1 MRWKRVLN
9 VVDCHAEG
17 EVGKVV
23 VGGIGDVPGET
34 MFDKRVHLETEADH
48 LRKLLLFEPRGAAVH
63 NANIVLP
70 SRHPDAD
77 MGFVILESTEY
88 PAMSGSNTMCVATV
102 LLETGMLP
110 MTEPVTE
117 LTLEAPA
124 GLIKVR
130 CECRDGKVVSVRL
143 TNQPAFVYHLQV
155 PVEVPELGTLTV
167 DIAYGGMTYVVV
179 DHRALGLK
187 LVPDEARD
195 LCRLGQIIKQA
206 AAEQYTVEHPAN
218 SAIPG
223 ITQTLFAGDLH
234 EEAGEAGGLPAL
246 RSRNAVVVSP
256 GRIDRSPCG
265 TGTSARLAVLHAKG
279 LITAGQ
285 TFLHESLIG
294 TVFDSR
300 IEATTVVGPYEAVV
314 PSIAGGAWIT
324 SLSQLGLDPTDPFP
338 EGYTLSDTWM
348 RAL

>member
-1 MRWKRVLN
+1 MRWKRILN

-34 MFDKRVHLETEADH
+34 MFDKRVHLETKADH

-70 SRHPDAD
+70 SRHPEAD

-124 GLIKVR
+124 GLIKVH
-130 CECRDGKVVSVRL
+130 CECRDGKVLSVRL

-155 PVEVPELGTLTV
+155 PVEVPGIGTITA
-167 DIAYGGMTYVVV
+167 DIAYGGMTYVLV
-179 DHRALGLK
+179 DHNDLGLR
-187 LVPDEARD
+187 LTPDEARD
-195 LCRLGQIIKQA
+195 MCRVGQAIKHA
-206 AAEQYTVEHPAN
+206 AAEQYVVSHPEN
-218 SAIPG
+218 DAIPG
-223 ITQTLFAGDLH
+223 ITQTLFAGALRQEPAVD
-234 EEAGEAGGLPAL
+234 GGIPAL

-279 LITAGQ
+279 HIAPGQ
-285 TFLHESLIG
+285 NFRHESIIG

-300 IEATTVVGPYEAVV
+300 VEKTTRVGQYPAVV
-314 PSIAGGAWIT
+314 PSIAGRAWIT
-324 SLSQLGLDPTDPFP
+324 ALTQLGLDPSDPFP